1 METQLTAILT
11 RFREEIQR
19 AENEYELNNVKSQA
33 LGKKSE
39 INDLMKQLGSLSAEE
54 RPAFG
59 KKINSLKKEIE
70 QLVKERAEELIRL
83 KFEAAIEREAV
94 DLTMPGLK
102 PSKGNLHPLT
112 IISRETEDIFLSL
125 GFDVVEGPDIDDE
138 FHNFDALNTPP
149 EHPARN
155 EMDTFYL
162 KLPKKNGC
170 DSYSNRLLLR
180 SQTSTVQI
188 RTMEH
193 NRPPIKMISVGRC
206 YRNDK
211 PDATHSPFFHQVEG
225 LCVDKGVTFADLR
238 DILNRFA
245 EKMFGVGIK
254 SRFRPHFFPF
264 TEPSAEFDLLCF
276 NCYGKGC
283 NICKNSGWIEIGG
296 AGMVDP
302 NVFDILEIDSETH
315 TGYAFG
321 LGIDRITML
330 KFGITDI
337 RLLFE
342 NDLRFLKQFG

>member
-1 METQLTAILT
+1 V
-11 RFREEIQR
+11 
-19 AENEYELNNVKSQA
+19 ENELNSILSGIKDEIASVETDYELNNVKSKA

-39 INDLMKQLGSLSAEE
+39 VNNLMKQLGSLPAAE

-59 KKINSLKKEIE
+59 KKINVLKKEIE
-70 QLVKERAEELIRL
+70 QLLSERAEQLTRMRHEQTI
-83 KFEAAIEREAV
+83 KKESV
-94 DLTMPGLK
+94 DLTLPGIK
-102 PSKGNLHPLT
+102 PQKGSLHPLT
-112 IISRETEDIFLSL
+112 IISRETEDIFISL
-125 GFDVVEGPDIDDE
+125 GFDVVEGPDIDDD
-138 FHNFDALNTPP
+138 FHNFDALNTPAD
-149 EHPARN
+149 HPARN

-162 KLPKKNGC
+162 KQDALQER
-170 DSYSNRLLLR
+170 SNRLLLR

-188 RTMEH
+188 RTME
-193 NRPPIKMISVGRC
+193 NNQPPIKMISVGRC

-225 LCVDKGVTFADLR
+225 LCVDEGITFADLR
-238 DILNRFA
+238 DILNSFA
-245 EKMFGVGIK
+245 EKMFGTGLK

-264 TEPSAEFDLLCF
+264 TEPSAEFDLMCF

-302 NVFDILEIDSETH
+302 NVFDTIGIDSEQY

-321 LGIDRITML
+321 LGIDRVTML
-330 KFGITDI
+330 KYGLPDI

-342 NDLRFLKQFG
+342 NDIRFLKQFA